1 MDLAQIKEL
10 LDLIAESSVN
20 EVTIEEKDFKIKV
33 KKAADPAEVRY
44 EVQSVAM
51 PSPLPPATSTVAGAV
66 PGGATSNSGSSDAT
80 SSLTGNPGASPAA
93 PAGDTVKSPLVGT
106 FYEAP
111 SPDADPFVRVGDTVQ
126 AGDTLCIVEAMKIMN
141 EIKADFAGEVVKVV
155 ATNGQAVEF
164 DQPLFII
171 KKN

>member
-33 KKAADPAEVRY
+33 KKAADPAGVRY

-51 PSPLPPATSTVAGAV
+51 PSSLPPGASAGSGAV
-66 PGGATSNSGSSDAT
+66 PAGAMEHTGAANSSNAT
-80 SSLTGNPGASPAA
+80 TGNPDSSAAA